1 MKILAYKDLILAY
14 IRKDYADDEQKSLV
28 EKIFYNENSIFLYSQ
43 KFIKLLESEIDKSE
57 RSREIVRFEAFVKK
71 IQNEHQDKRPF
82 VETSKTSKTIEDE
95 FIEIFLATQDN
106 IVVSISCNQ
115 PSQEIQTQIP
125 KIAVLSQQQ
134 KPNYHW
140 LVVNLAILHPF
151 TLSVDEIDFEK
162 EEQID
167 KFFNDLFSIPK
178 KIPSVTIF
186 DDYYN
191 VDGHKKYTKIAN
203 QKDITVYY
211 CTRNDHEKADRQGN
225 FNKDKYDFLK
235 KAFPRLELYTK
246 SKGSHTRRIIFED
259 FIINPDIDLDLLNK
273 KDKKMW
279 SVHIRFS
286 KERANEIIE
295 IRNND
300 YRRFK
305 PSR

>member
-1 MKILAYKDLILAY
+1 MKILLYSDILLKY
-14 IRKDYADDEQKSLV
+14 VDDSTNISTRQEVHKIIR
-28 EKIFYNENSIFLYSQ
+28 NENSTFLFSVEYI
-43 KFIKLLESEIDKSE
+43 KFL
-57 RSREIVRFEAFVKK
+57 REIVGENEVFDKFIDDLYNNYSSEHLHTVGAASFDETFTRIYKNHQSNVLMSFSLNLPNEAI
-71 IQNEHQDKRPF
+71 IQ
-82 VETSKTSKTIEDE
+82 
-95 FIEIFLATQDN
+95 ATN
-106 IVVSISCNQ
+106 N
-115 PSQEIQTQIP
+115 

-167 KFFNDLFSIPK
+167 KFFNDLLSIPK

-203 QKDITVYY
+203 QKDVTVYY
-211 CTRNDHEKADRQGN
+211 CTRNNHEKADRQGN

>member
-28 EKIFYNENSIFLYSQ
+28 EKFFYNENSIFLYSQ

-125 KIAVLSQQQ
+125 NIAVLSQQQ

-140 LVVNLAILHPF
+140 LVVNLAILHPNTVQLRNYDF
-151 TLSVDEIDFEK
+151 KTDKEVDELFYNI
-162 EEQID
+162 
-167 KFFNDLFSIPK
+167 FSIPK
-178 KIPSVTIF
+178 NIRSVSIF
-186 DDYYN
+186 DDACN
-191 VDGHKKYTKIAN
+191 LQHKKFDFLIEKRISVLYYTVKLNILDSKQRFDDLRKKLSVKMFGKPKGGHEREIN
-203 QKDITVYY
+203 FEGIIIIPT
-211 CTRNDHEKADRQGN
+211 NDFWMLNVTDDKKWSISISYNEEEAKKSLSY
-225 FNKDKYDFLK
+225 KDKYVRFL
-235 KAFPRLELYTK
+235 
-246 SKGSHTRRIIFED
+246 D
-259 FIINPDIDLDLLNK
+259 NK
-273 KDKKMW
+273 W
-279 SVHIRFS
+279 GNF
-286 KERANEIIE
+286 
-295 IRNND
+295 
-300 YRRFK
+300 
-305 PSR
+305 